1 MAITGHGIDAEL
13 TALWQTR
20 QGEVEAWFTAREDAI
35 KRLPYGSVDLRFS
48 GDKRVPVD
56 TNLFSGG
63 FNNLDEAGQAR
74 AAEAF
79 RRHFKR
85 CCPKSER
92 VLIVPENHTR
102 NVGYLNNLARLA
114 DLLGRT
120 GYAVAIGRLDLGPQE
135 RFEFTSEEGTP
146 MEAVGLVREG
156 DRVYAGVERFNPDV
170 ILLNHDLTSGVPA
183 LLEGLAQPVTPPM
196 NLGWHQRRKSVH
208 FEAYRGLARDFAAAF
223 GLEAWRISAE
233 FERCG
238 RINFG
243 ERSGLECVALN
254 IEKVLRRI
262 REHYAAHQIEREP
275 YVFVKADSG
284 TYGMGIMTAR
294 SGNDVTEMNKK
305 TRNKMDVI
313 KEGAQVTDVIIQEGV
328 PTLERVG
335 EAFAEPVIYLVD
347 HMPVGA
353 FWRVNA
359 ERGEENNLNASG
371 MVFMPMP
378 GEVPPPMALIARLA
392 MLAAAMEEYD

>member
-1 MAITGHGIDAEL
+1 MTPTEHTIDAGL
-13 TALWQTR
+13 VTLWQER
-20 QGEVEAWFTAREDAI
+20 RVEVDAWFAAREDGV

-63 FNNLDEAGQAR
+63 FNNLDAEGQVR
-74 AAEAF
+74 AVEAF
-79 RRHFKR
+79 RRHLKR
-85 CCPKSER
+85 CCPKSQR
-92 VLIVPENHTR
+92 VLLIPENHTR
-102 NVGYLNNLARLA
+102 NQGYLNNLARLH
-114 DLLGRT
+114 DLLVRA
-120 GYAVAIGRLDLGPQE
+120 GYEAAIGRLDLPESE
-135 RFEFTSEEGTP
+135 RFTFISEEGQSL
-146 MEAVGLVREG
+146 EALPLVREG
-156 DRVYAGVERFNPDV
+156 RYLRAGDFQPDV
-170 ILLNHDLTSGVPA
+170 ILLNHDLTTGVPP
-183 LLEGLAQPVTPPM
+183 LLQDLAQPVTPPM
-196 NLGWHQRRKSVH
+196 TLGWHQRRKSVH
-208 FEAYRGLARDFAAAF
+208 FEAYRKVAREFAEAF
-223 GLEAWRISAE
+223 SLEGWRMSAE

-254 IEKVLRRI
+254 VEKLLRRL
-262 REHYAAHQIEREP
+262 REQYAAHAIAREP

-294 SGNDVTEMNKK
+294 SGADVTEMNKK

-313 KEGAQVTDVIIQEGV
+313 KEGAHSTEVIIQEGI

-335 EAFAEPVIYLVD
+335 DAYAEPVVYLVD

-359 ERGEENNLNASG
+359 ERGEENNLNAAG
-371 MVFMPMP
+371 MQFFPMP
-378 GEVPPPMALIARLA
+378 GEIPPAMAMIARLA
-392 MLAAAMEEYD
+392 MLAAAMEEYE

>member
-1 MAITGHGIDAEL
+1 MLSDVSGVDAIL
-13 TALWQTR
+13 TALWQSR
-20 QGEVEAWFTAREDAI
+20 RAELEDWFAAREDAV

-63 FNNLDEAGQAR
+63 FNNLDAEGQAR

-85 CCPKSER
+85 CCPKSQR
-92 VLIVPENHTR
+92 LLIIPENHTR
-102 NVGYLNNLARLA
+102 NQGYLNNLARLM
-114 DLLGRT
+114 DLVTRA
-120 GYAVAIGRLDLGPQE
+120 GYAVALGRFDLAPGE
-135 RFEFTSEEGTP
+135 HFMFTSEDGTAC
-146 MEAVGLVREG
+146 EAHGLRREG
-156 DRVYAGVERFNPDV
+156 DRLFAGDFNPDV
-170 ILLNHDLTSGVPA
+170 ILLNHDLTTGVPE
-183 LLEGLAQPVTPPM
+183 LLNGLAQPVTPPPT
-196 NLGWHQRRKSVH
+196 LGWHQRRKSVH
-208 FEAYRGLARDFAAAF
+208 FEAYRALAKEFAEAF
-223 GLEAWRISAE
+223 GLEPWRLSAE

-254 IEKVLRRI
+254 VEKVLRRL
-262 REHYAAHQIEREP
+262 REQYAAHGITREP

-313 KEGAQVTDVIIQEGV
+313 KEGAHSTDVIIQEGV

-335 EAFAEPVIYLVD
+335 DAFAEPVVYLVD
-347 HMPVGA
+347 HTPVGA

-359 ERGEENNLNASG
+359 ERGEENNLNAAG
-371 MVFMPMP
+371 MQFLPLP
-378 GEVPPPMALIARLA
+378 GEVPPAMAIVARLA
-392 MLAAAMEEYD
+392 MLAAAREEYEA

>member
-1 MAITGHGIDAEL
+1 MASTRSIDEAL
-13 TALWQTR
+13 TDLWQAR
-20 QGEVEAWFTAREDAI
+20 RDEVEAWFAERESAV

-48 GDKRVPVD
+48 GEQRVPVD

-74 AAEAF
+74 AADAF
-79 RRHFKR
+79 RRHLKR

-92 VLIVPENHTR
+92 VLIIPENHTR
-102 NVGYLNNLARLA
+102 NQGYLNNLARLH
-114 DLLGRT
+114 DLLGRA
-120 GYAVAIGRLDLGPQE
+120 GYDAAIGRLDLPEGE
-135 RFEFTSEEGTP
+135 RFAFTSEEGKP
-146 MEAVGLVREG
+146 LEALPLRREG
-156 DRVYAGVERFNPDV
+156 DRLWAGDFHPDV
-170 ILLNHDLTSGVPA
+170 ILLNHDLTSGIPP
-183 LLEGLAQPVTPPM
+183 LLEGLVQPVTPPM
-196 NLGWHQRRKSVH
+196 RLGWHQRRKSVH
-208 FEAYRGLARDFAAAF
+208 FEAYQPVARAFAEAF
-223 GLEAWRISAE
+223 GLEAWRISAG

-254 IEKVLRRI
+254 IEKLLRRL
-262 REHYAAHQIEREP
+262 RETYAANGITREP

-313 KEGAQVTDVIIQEGV
+313 KEGAQSTEVIIQEGI

-347 HMPVGA
+347 HTPVGA

-359 ERGEENNLNASG
+359 ERGEENNLNAAG
-371 MVFMPMP
+371 MQFMPMP
-378 GEVPPPMALIARLA
+378 GEVPAPMAIIARLA
-392 MLAAAMEEYD
+392 LLAAAMEDYT